1 MASYRRSE
9 PADRIFHIATVA
21 DWEGALAA
29 GEYRVSTRDR
39 LLADVAF
46 IHCSH
51 RHQVEGVARAFYG
64 GAGALVLL
72 EIDLSR
78 LEAEV
83 REESAGGSET
93 FPHVYGA
100 IPVDAVVAVDPLEI
114 PPGRGL
120 PTG

>member
-1 MASYRRSE
+1 MAPSRRSDR
-9 PADRIFHIATVA
+9 ADRIFHIAKA
-21 DWEGALAA
+21 AEWEAAVAA

-39 LLADVAF
+39 SLADVGF

-51 RHQVEGVARAFYG
+51 RHQVEGVTRAFYG

-72 EIDLSR
+72 EIDVSR

-83 REESAGGSET
+83 REESGGGSET

-100 IPVDAVVAVDPLEI
+100 IPVGAVVAVEPFEI
-114 PPGRGL
+114 PKGHGHSA
-120 PTG
+120 G